1 MRARTLNQRTNDLPY
16 GTGDQDDRRMTLTV
30 EEAASIL
37 GVGRTLAYQMAREG
51 RLPVIRL
58 GRRLLVS
65 RSALERMLEGEQ
77 VSHECD
83 Q

>member
-1 MRARTLNQRTNDLPY
+1 VRTRPVNHQTMSFPTDTDEPAA
-16 GTGDQDDRRMTLTV
+16 QRMTLTV
-30 EEAASIL
+30 EEAASVL

-65 RSALERMLEGEQ
+65 RSALEHMLEGEQ
-77 VSHECD
+77 VAGEHD